1 MDSVRI
7 KSLCAFL
14 YTQLFRACG
23 AERRQSSNHGGDLP
37 VAWRFLV
44 KFRDSLDKI
53 TSQIPL
59 MKYESPFPLWNSFL
73 KALKSILIGICSRA
87 LWKYRLSLQIFFWMK
102 AHFMVSVMENE
113 FVFLHPLKHVSW
125 GLSRAKWWGGS
136 AEQAWRA
143 SWARLL
149 LVMSTLGFLCGGQQ
163 MNLAFRMT
171 GLGFRSWLGHLF
183 IVRPEELDQSQFFI
197 CRWGTH
203 AGLLEQP
210 NLRGSVVLCSSL
222 WHCPYKVHAVVTLL
236 GPSHFLV
243 AFSST
248 ASGRKSLWSSGV
260 TWWLCLCP
268 IFSFYSQGALS
279 CLISFDH

>member
-113 FVFLHPLKHVSW
+113 FVFLHPLQHVSW
-125 GLSRAKWWGGS
+125 GLSRAKWG
-136 AEQAWRA
+136 E
-143 SWARLL
+143 
-149 LVMSTLGFLCGGQQ
+149 
-163 MNLAFRMT
+163 
-171 GLGFRSWLGHLF
+171 
-183 IVRPEELDQSQFFI
+183 
-197 CRWGTH
+197 
-203 AGLLEQP
+203 
-210 NLRGSVVLCSSL
+210 VVLRKLEGPRGPACSWSCPRLASCAAVSRWTWRSGWLVLGSGLDLAIYLSWGLRNLTRVSSSSADGELMQGCSSNL
-222 WHCPYKVHAVVTLL
+222 ICVAVWCSAAACGTVLIK
-236 GPSHFLV
+236 FMQW
-243 AFSST
+243 
-248 ASGRKSLWSSGV
+248 SLSWV
-260 TWWLCLCP
+260 P
-268 IFSFYSQGALS
+268 RIF
-279 CLISFDH
+279 